1 MTDLYL
7 VYGANTQLISIVIVP
22 ICTPIK
28 NTWMRY
34 NMKSQNG
41 LICILLM
48 SKDVWDFMK
57 LKENSYCK
65 RNMNG
70 LKGLNR
76 KKFSAH
82 LTEVSRI
89 DEELSWQWSN
99 DSVDKQAYH
108 SQREPR
114 FDLQYPHDGSQPSL
128 TPVQEDPMPFLTS
141 LGSCTHGTWKCALVY
156 TYMR

>member
-1 MTDLYL
+1 
-7 VYGANTQLISIVIVP
+7 
-22 ICTPIK
+22 
-28 NTWMRY
+28 
-34 NMKSQNG
+34 MKSQSG

-65 RNMNG
+65 RNMNE

-89 DEELSWQWSN
+89 DEELRKPGKLTTHRENQDLICSTHMM
-99 DSVDKQAYH
+99 AH
-108 SQREPR
+108 SH
-114 FDLQYPHDGSQPSL
+114 L
-128 TPVQEDPMPFLTS
+128 
-141 LGSCTHGTWKCALVY
+141 
-156 TYMR
+156 